1 MVANRLKIKWCL
13 VAFCLA
19 IQSLLVIDAARRLS
33 PTVDEPGHLTA
44 GCSYW
49 LTGNFDL
56 YRVNPPLVKLVG
68 SAGALCAVT
77 LTDGSVAK
85 LQELVES
92 ERWPRERKN
101 LVSGHEFFTANPLL
115 AERGM
120 FFARCACLP
129 FCWIGGLICFIWPS
143 QLYGERAGWLALLL
157 WCGEPLISGHG
168 CLLTMDV
175 PGAAT
180 GVLAMYSVWR
190 WQGQPSWTRAGM
202 IGLTIGCALITKFT
216 WVILPPL
223 CLAIWLASLKNVEC
237 RAGLGN
243 QTAQVFVAAI
253 VCLVVINLGYGFDR
267 SGVSLGSYLFISEF
281 LSGGLH
287 GGGNPSWG
295 TAWSAIPIPLPSAW
309 LSGLDVQK
317 YDFEF
322 NWRCYLDGAW
332 KDGGW
337 WYFYLLALAYKRPL
351 GTLLLIA
358 AATFGPLARTRPLDW
373 RNELLPLLTGLAVI
387 LVASLQS
394 KFTLHARY
402 VIPALP
408 FLFIWCSRVL
418 RVSASENPGRGNTIE
433 PMTAGGIG
441 SRLRALGVC
450 LRTVATSR
458 HRLFVTI
465 CCVWTIGSSLSAHP
479 HQLSYFNELSRTPNG
494 SYPQPPRL
502 LDSNLDWGQDL
513 LLLRDWINR
522 NARDEPLYLAYFGYL
537 DPSLF
542 GIKFQ
547 PVPALNRE
555 RKKLPPGVYA
565 VSVNYLFGHRFH
577 CADGEGD
584 FEFISSERVAPL
596 REFTPVA
603 YIGKSTWIYRIES
616 PDGDGDTN

>member
-1 MVANRLKIKWCL
+1 MVRNWRNWTL
-13 VAFCLA
+13 VWLCLA
-19 IQSLLVIDAARRLS
+19 VQSVLLVDAARRLS

-56 YRVNPPLVKLVG
+56 YRVNPPLVKLLG
-68 SAGALCAVT
+68 AAGALCGVT

-85 LQELVES
+85 LEEVVES

-101 LVSGHEFFTANPLL
+101 LVSGHEFLTANPPL

-129 FCWIGGLICFIWPS
+129 FCWIGGLICFFWAS
-143 QLYGERAGWLALLL
+143 QLYGDRAGWIALLL
-157 WCGEPLISGHG
+157 WCGEPLILGHG

-175 PGAAT
+175 PCAAT
-180 GVLAMYSVWR
+180 GVLAMYVFWHWLR
-190 WQGQPSWTRAGM
+190 RRTWTLSGLVGM
-202 IGLTIGCALITKFT
+202 TMGLALLTKFT
-216 WVILPPL
+216 WVILPALCVAFWGASSFGSEYWRPL
-223 CLAIWLASLKNVEC
+223 GRQI
-237 RAGLGN
+237 GQIG
-243 QTAQVFVAAI
+243 VAVG
-253 VCLVVINLGYGFDR
+253 VCLLVINLGYGFDR
-267 SGVSLGSYLFISEF
+267 SGVPLGSYLFISEF
-281 LSGGLH
+281 LSGGLR

-295 TAWSAIPIPLPSAW
+295 TAWSAFPIPLPASW

-322 NWRCYLDGAW
+322 PWRCYLDGAW

-337 WYFYLLALAYKRPL
+337 WYFYLLALAYKLPL

-358 AATFGPLARTRPLDW
+358 AATFGPLARTRPLDR
-373 RNELLPLLTGLAVI
+373 RNELLPLLTGVAVI
-387 LVASLQS
+387 VVASLQT

-418 RVSASENPGRGNTIE
+418 RGSASENPDSGNTIE
-433 PMTAGGIG
+433 PMIAGGMG
-441 SRLRALGVC
+441 PRLRALVAC
-450 LRTVATSR
+450 LRSVVTSR

-465 CCVWTIGSSLSAHP
+465 CCVWTIGSSLNAHP
-479 HQLSYFNELSRTPNG
+479 HQLSYFNELSRAPDG
-494 SYPQPPRL
+494 SYAPPPRL

-513 LLLRDWINR
+513 LLLREWINR
-522 NARDEPLYLAYFGYL
+522 HAPDEPLYLAYFGYL

-547 PVPALNRE
+547 PVPALHRE

-565 VSVNYLFGHRFH
+565 VSVNYLFGHQFQ
-577 CADGEGD
+577 CADGKGG

-603 YIGKSTWIYRIES
+603 YIGRSTWIYRIEP
-616 PDGDGDTN
+616 PDGDGDSH